1 MIKYLPKEESF
12 MPKFFIK
19 NDQLKDDE
27 IVILGE
33 DVKHISNVLRMKIDD
48 IIQVCNT
55 DTTENFNVR
64 LKAFDKDRIVGVIEE
79 KIKSEAESNI
89 NLKIFQGI
97 PKSDKMELIIQ
108 KSVELGV
115 NKITPIEMKRC
126 VVKLDGKDKTK
137 KVERWQKIA
146 EVAAKQ
152 SGRDIIPEIC
162 QIKSVKEISESFSEY
177 DLVLLCYENEKD
189 TFIKDVLKNDDLIK
203 KSENKN
209 EIKIA
214 VIIGPEGGIDISEVE
229 YMKQNGAKVISL
241 GNRILRTETV
251 AISLL
256 SIIMYEFERNGK

>member
-1 MIKYLPKEESF
+1 

-55 DTTENFNVR
+55 DTTENFNVK

-108 KSVELGV
+108 KSTELGV
-115 NKITPIEMKRC
+115 KEFIPVDMERCVSKIT
-126 VVKLDGKDKTK
+126 GKDEAK
-137 KVERWQKIA
+137 KIDRWQKIS

-152 SGRDIIPEIC
+152 SGRDMIPKVNGVMT
-162 QIKSVKEISESFSEY
+162 IKQVCNVVNDY
-177 DLVLLCYENEKD
+177 DLLIVPYERAEGYSFKD
-189 TFIKDVLKNDDLIK
+189 AIEELKKD
-203 KSENKN
+203 NK
-209 EIKIA
+209 EDYTIGI
-214 VIIGPEGGIDISEVE
+214 VIGPEGGFEPSEIE
-229 YMKQNGAKVISL
+229 LLKNAGAKIVTL
-241 GNRILRTETV
+241 GKRILRTETV
-251 AISLL
+251 ALAMS
-256 SIIMYEFERNGK
+256 SVIMYELGGSI